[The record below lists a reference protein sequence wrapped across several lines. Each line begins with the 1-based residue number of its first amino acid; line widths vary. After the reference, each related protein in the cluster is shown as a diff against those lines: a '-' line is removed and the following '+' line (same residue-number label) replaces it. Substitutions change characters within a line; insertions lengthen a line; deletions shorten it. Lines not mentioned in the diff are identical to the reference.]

1 MSESGEQVSLH
12 CGAQMAACLLPL
24 WRHCAR
30 QPCLKQGSPNPSPQ
44 TGIGLWPVRNQ
55 AARQEMGG
63 KRVSRAS
70 SVFTAPPHHLH
81 PHVLGKIV
89 SRDTRTC
96 YQRLGTAGLN
106 PYHPHIIY
114 IRLSFIEV
122 EATCQRSLDG
132 KWLRNEVPT
141 ERALGEE
148 EAGRRAAAWVPGGF
162 CAPCGLA
169 RPCSRSLSRPQLPE
183 RLGRW
188 MG

>member
-81 PHVLGKIV
+81 PHILGKIV

-114 IRLSFIEV
+114 IRQFYRGRGHLS
-122 EATCQRSLDG
+122 
-132 KWLRNEVPT
+132 KVP
-141 ERALGEE
+141 RWQVAEE
-148 EAGRRAAAWVPGGF
+148 
-162 CAPCGLA
+162 
-169 RPCSRSLSRPQLPE
+169 
-183 RLGRW
+183 
-188 MG
+188 